1 MPDKVPSFLL
11 LPAEI
16 RNQMYGYVWSDNS
29 VTFAVTHRHIIRPIS
44 DSGEQ
49 SATVDSLSN
58 RGVDKNKYTE
68 IGPLRY
74 EGRIL
79 EDGPLVFIHTQ
90 RELRPSTQT
99 GILNTCRQTYTEAV
113 AVFYRESY
121 CCYNLLK
128 SLPDH
133 MNNLELTSDSAPA
146 DPTLWHLYEVKNP

>member
-1 MPDKVPSFLL
+1 MD
-11 LPAEI
+11 E
-16 RNQMYGYVWSDNS
+16 D
-29 VTFAVTHRHIIRPIS
+29 
-44 DSGEQ
+44 
-49 SATVDSLSN
+49 
-58 RGVDKNKYTE
+58 KYTE
-68 IGPLRY
+68 MGRY

-133 MNNLELTSDSAPA
+133 INNLELTSDSAPA
-146 DPTLWHLYEVKNP
+146 DPTLWHLYEVKNPEFPMQYLAMTRKLCLVLAEKPGTFL